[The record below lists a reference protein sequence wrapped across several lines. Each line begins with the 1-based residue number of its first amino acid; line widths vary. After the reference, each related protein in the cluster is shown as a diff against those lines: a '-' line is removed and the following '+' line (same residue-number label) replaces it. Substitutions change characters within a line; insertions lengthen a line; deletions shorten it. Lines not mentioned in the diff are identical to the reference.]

1 MQVKNLGAP
10 SPPLVDWEIFAGD
23 VRAAE
28 VVSDSDASDLR
39 IYDVTF
45 APGARTVWHSHT
57 TDQVLVIT
65 AGYGTVAT
73 EAEERQVRVGDLVIV
88 PAGER
93 HWHGALA
100 DAGMTHLA
108 VMTAGEDDF

>member
-1 MQVKNLGAP
+1 MQVKVLGAP
-10 SPPLVDWEIFAGD
+10 RPPLVDWEIFEGD

-28 VVSDSDASDLR
+28 VVGGSDATHLR

-65 AGYGTVAT
+65 AGHGIVAT
-73 EAEERQVRVGDLVIV
+73 EAEERRVRTGDMVIV
-88 PAGER
+88 PAGEQ
-93 HWHGALA
+93 HWHGAQA
-100 DAGMTHLA
+100 DAEMTHLA
-108 VMTAGEDDF
+108 VMTAGEDEF